1 LAQGWLR
8 LFVLKLNGG
17 TVAALYGFM
26 YGKKFYFYQSGF
38 DLVTPVQCRS
48 RYYGLAIEAA
58 IGDGAEEFDLLHGD
72 EKYKSLWAKNQ
83 RDLVRM
89 ELCPPTSRAWM
100 YTKTITWS
108 RLARKAVRT
117 SLTMLHSPI
126 SSEAKIEVSYMKA
139 TFKTAASI
147 GIRLTGVDRLVG
159 ALTGSSRIPAVISYH
174 RVVENIEESSRS
186 SISSML
192 ISTRMFEQHLD
203 WIGRHYE
210 FISLDDIGSRLNGD
224 KFYEAHSSPSFR

>member
-1 LAQGWLR
+1 
-8 LFVLKLNGG
+8 
-17 TVAALYGFM
+17 
-26 YGKKFYFYQSGF
+26 
-38 DLVTPVQCRS
+38 
-48 RYYGLAIEAA
+48 
-58 IGDGAEEFDLLHGD
+58 
-72 EKYKSLWAKNQ
+72 
-83 RDLVRM
+83 
-89 ELCPPTSRAWM
+89 
-100 YTKTITWS
+100 
-108 RLARKAVRT
+108 
-117 SLTMLHSPI
+117 
-126 SSEAKIEVSYMKA
+126 MKA

-210 FISLDDIGSRLNGD
+210 FISLDDIGSRLETDVARYSNETELIVMPAPNTGHVQPTS
-224 KFYEAHSSPSFR
+224 FEHSSVLMSEALAAGRRLLRPERSGTHLRLVSEAERSGSSLSLNAERSIPVPDSVEPRSAR